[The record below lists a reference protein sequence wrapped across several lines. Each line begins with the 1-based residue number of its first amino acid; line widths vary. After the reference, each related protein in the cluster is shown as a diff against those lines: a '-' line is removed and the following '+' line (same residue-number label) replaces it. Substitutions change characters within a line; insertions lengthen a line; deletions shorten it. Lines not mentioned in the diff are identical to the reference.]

1 MDQGRCRAEEGVDY
15 TMTRLYTFMFTV
27 ECAGPGDADLAAVE
41 NLMDLTMQELVLD
54 DQFIDALD
62 EKEAVTIQINLV
74 K

>member
-1 MDQGRCRAEEGVDY
+1 
-15 TMTRLYTFMFTV
+15 MTRLYTFMFTV
-27 ECAGPGDADLAAVE
+27 ECASPGDADLAAVE

>member
-1 MDQGRCRAEEGVDY
+1 VR
-15 TMTRLYTFMFTV
+15 TFKFIFNV

-41 NLMDLTMQELVLD
+41 NMIDLTMQELVLD

-62 EKEAVTIQINLV
+62 EKEAVTIQVIPVLD

>member
-1 MDQGRCRAEEGVDY
+1 
-15 TMTRLYTFMFTV
+15 V

>member
-1 MDQGRCRAEEGVDY
+1 MEVR
-15 TMTRLYTFMFTV
+15 TFKFIFNV

-41 NLMDLTMQELVLD
+41 NMIDLTMQELVLD

-62 EKEAVTIQINLV
+62 EKEAVTIQVIPVLD

>member
-1 MDQGRCRAEEGVDY
+1 
-15 TMTRLYTFMFTV
+15 MTRLYTFMFTV
-27 ECAGPGDADLAAVE
+27 ECAGPGDTDLAAVE

>member
-1 MDQGRCRAEEGVDY
+1 MR
-15 TMTRLYTFMFTV
+15 TFTYTFTV
-27 ECAGPGDADLAAVE
+27 TCSGQGDADLAQVE
-41 NLMDLTMQELVLD
+41 NMIDLTMQELVLD